1 MCQSTAI
8 AGKVKQSLKCGDLV
22 SCNTLGRHTGIVV
35 EVITGIANNKAY
47 MIMID
52 GQLIPFLSKN
62 IKVLRKQCKLPL
74 AYGIID
80 L

>member
-8 AGKVKQSLKCGDLV
+8 AGKVKQSPNCGDLV

-35 EVITGIANNKAY
+35 EVIEARAYTKALY
-47 MIMID
+47 IVMID

-62 IKVLRKQCKLPL
+62 IKVLRK
-74 AYGIID
+74 
-80 L
+80 